1 MTNRMNNPLENL
13 FSDEEPSD
21 EQIAASL
28 KPEEEVE
35 EEAEVDE
42 KVEEVVKKTD
52 EENSDESE
60 DDEDD
65 ESVPDTVPK
74 SALLKERDKWRK
86 RLARA
91 EGREEAFREV
101 STRQPAKADD
111 KKVESEFVIPDPKED
126 PVGYA
131 QYHEKRT
138 EILLLNERMNNSERW
153 AVKEHGKE
161 TVDKAFAWWSEA
173 IKTDP
178 SLDAKVRG
186 HVDPYEECVKL
197 YKQNLRNSKLKDV
210 PDEEFDEFQSWKK
223 ARKEGKLADWE
234 ASKKGKD
241 TKSNPKPEAAPA
253 KGKKAAPAPAEEDS
267 DEEIDDEMPP
277 SSLANEQSARG
288 KDSDKIGV
296 GSGKAFDNLFR

>member
-1 MTNRMNNPLENL
+1 MTNRMSNPLESL
-13 FSDEEPSD
+13 FSNEEPSD

-28 KPEEEVE
+28 QSEEEVE
-35 EEAEVDE
+35 EETEVDE
-42 KVEEVVKKTD
+42 EVEEVATKPD
-52 EENSDESE
+52 EEKSDESD

-126 PVGYA
+126 LEGYT

-138 EILLLNERMNNSERW
+138 QLLLLNERMNNSERW

-173 IKTDP
+173 IKSDP

-186 HVDPYEECVKL
+186 HADPYEECVKL
-197 YKQNLRNSKLKDV
+197 YKQNLRTSKLKDV

-241 TKSNPKPEAAPA
+241 AKSNPKSEAAPT
-253 KGKKAAPAPAEEDS
+253 KGKKAAPAPVEED
-267 DEEIDDEMPP
+267 DEETDDEMPP
-277 SSLANEQSARG
+277 SSLASEQSARG

-296 GSGKAFDNLFR
+296 GNGKAFDNLFR